1 MKRRSTQE
9 FFSKKCT
16 YQVENPL
23 QIKSTSIRRTVDSR
37 SRVEWKSE
45 FNFLVMSNVGLSLA
59 MTSTKKGHTTSSCI
73 LSEVTVLRNK
83 RSENFFSQERI
94 SHVLTY
100 LWIFLVIC
108 LFIHFIAMIKTP
120 VCHIVVVLLTYS
132 CHSYLHTSS
141 WQGLCMYS
149 YNWLTGVM
157 FARDFGP
164 IMLGWR
170 NCKKVFSFG
179 NAFIFLLH

>member
-1 MKRRSTQE
+1 MKRRSTEE

-83 RSENFFSQERI
+83 RSENFFRKNE
-94 SHVLTY
+94 SH
-100 LWIFLVIC
+100 
-108 LFIHFIAMIKTP
+108 
-120 VCHIVVVLLTYS
+120 
-132 CHSYLHTSS
+132 
-141 WQGLCMYS
+141 
-149 YNWLTGVM
+149 M
-157 FARDFGP
+157 F
-164 IMLGWR
+164 
-170 NCKKVFSFG
+170 
-179 NAFIFLLH
+179 

>member
-1 MKRRSTQE
+1 MKRSTEE

-37 SRVEWKSE
+37 SQVEWKSE

-83 RSENFFSQERI
+83 RSEKVFFSRTN
-94 SHVLTY
+94 LTCFNLSMNLSFY
-100 LWIFLVIC
+100 MFIYSFYSDDKDTCVSYSGGSID
-108 LFIHFIAMIKTP
+108 LF
-120 VCHIVVVLLTYS
+120 VS
-132 CHSYLHTSS
+132 
-141 WQGLCMYS
+141 
-149 YNWLTGVM
+149 
-157 FARDFGP
+157 
-164 IMLGWR
+164 
-170 NCKKVFSFG
+170 
-179 NAFIFLLH
+179 